1 MISLL
6 ILNNTIVKKKNKNEN
21 VIKNNGVIIEE
32 SIEGELNFE
41 ILAG

>member
-21 VIKNNGVIIEE
+21 VMKNSGVIIEE